1 MNLKYE
7 IKPENIKVLE
17 IEQIAL
23 NKDKFGALTFD
34 KAYPQLDELRKM
46 LVEFEELGYRDLL
59 TTDEIRDVDNFKE
72 RLLTYVRR
80 INDLNPETDASF
92 NKNVRDNL
100 ESDINSFCGSTIKN
114 LRNNLVFLRQEAAR
128 RSQDQQSLAEEQKA
142 ATKARKQ
149 YEELYQQL
157 KNELESLQKQKGEV
171 EAAHGEVAT
180 KYLAVQFDK
189 QVKEYETVAE
199 KWLSLRNKLYWL
211 LIGII
216 GANFLAYLLLS
227 ILDKVW
233 NIGLPPREI
242 FTIEYGVVKL
252 ALLAVL
258 SYGVGFASKNYN
270 VSSHLAAVN
279 KHREN
284 VAQTLDDFL
293 ATKPDRKSE
302 MLRQGT
308 EAMFKHAS
316 IGYIRR
322 EEQKDNG
329 PIYEIIN
336 KFLPNKEQ

>member
-1 MNLKYE
+1 MAE
-7 IKPENIKVLE
+7 AFTVDQIKKFNIKGL
-17 IEQIAL
+17 AL
-23 NKDKFGALTFD
+23 NKEKLGSLIFEKSHQRLE
-34 KAYPQLDELRKM
+34 ELRTLFLELIDLDHQKY
-46 LVEFEELGYRDLL
+46 LSKDEVE
-59 TTDEIRDVDNFKE
+59 
-72 RLLTYVRR
+72 
-80 INDLNPETDASF
+80 A
-92 NKNVRDNL
+92 
-100 ESDINSFCGSTIKN
+100 INSRSQRFWDYLRRLEQFNIELPNAKQVHDSFENEVENFYHDTTKN
-114 LRNNLVFLRQEAAR
+114 LRTSLIYLRQEAAR
-128 RSQDQQSLAEEQKA
+128 KSQDQQSLAEEQKA

-149 YEELYQQL
+149 YEELHQQL
-157 KNELESLQKQKGEV
+157 KNELESLQKQKGDV

-189 QVKEYETVAE
+189 QAKEYETAAG

-216 GANFLAYLLLS
+216 GANFVAYLLLF

-233 NIGLPPREI
+233 NVGLPPREI

-270 VSSHLAAVN
+270 VSSHLSAVN
-279 KHREN
+279 KHRRN

>member
-1 MNLKYE
+1 MAE
-7 IKPENIKVLE
+7 AFTVDQIKKFDIKGL
-17 IEQIAL
+17 AL
-23 NKDKFGALTFD
+23 NKEKLGSLIFEKSHQRLEKLRTLFLELID
-34 KAYPQLDELRKM
+34 LDHQKHLSKDE
-46 LVEFEELGYRDLL
+46 VE
-59 TTDEIRDVDNFKE
+59 
-72 RLLTYVRR
+72 
-80 INDLNPETDASF
+80 S
-92 NKNVRDNL
+92 
-100 ESDINSFCGSTIKN
+100 INSRSQRFWDY
-114 LRNNLVFLRQEAAR
+114 LRRLEQFNIELPNAKQVHDSFENEVENFYHDTTKSLRTSLIYLRQEAAR
-128 RSQDQQSLAEEQKA
+128 NSQDQRSLAEEQKA

-149 YEELYQQL
+149 YEELHQQL
-157 KNELESLQKQKGEV
+157 KNELESLQKQKGDV

-189 QVKEYETVAE
+189 QAKEYETAAG

-216 GANFLAYLLLS
+216 GANFFAYLLLF

-233 NIGLPPREI
+233 NVGLPPREI

-270 VSSHLAAVN
+270 VSSHLSAVN
-279 KHREN
+279 KHRRN